1 MDVKTEAVME
11 TRTRQVKFAI
21 PEELAT
27 RVEELA
33 KRCGVDPVNVVCV
46 ALKVV
51 ADIASDDDGLKYLQ
65 ERAPLLMPGK
75 VN

>member
-1 MDVKTEAVME
+1 MEAVMGA
-11 TRTRQVKFAI
+11 RTRQVKFAI
-21 PEELAT
+21 PEELAS

-46 ALKVV
+46 GLKMVT
-51 ADIASDDDGLKYLQ
+51 DIASDDEGLKHLQ
-65 ERAPLLMPGK
+65 ERAPLLNPGK

>member
-1 MDVKTEAVME
+1 MGA
-11 TRTRQVKFAI
+11 RTRQVKFAI
-21 PEELAT
+21 PEELAS

-46 ALKVV
+46 GLKMVT
-51 ADIASDDDGLKYLQ
+51 DIASDDEGLKHLQ
-65 ERAPLLMPGK
+65 ERAPLLKPGK

>member
-1 MDVKTEAVME
+1 MEAVMGA
-11 TRTRQVKFAI
+11 RTRQVKFAI
-21 PEELAT
+21 PEELAS

-46 ALKVV
+46 GLKMVT
-51 ADIASDDDGLKYLQ
+51 DIASDDEGLKHLQ
-65 ERAPLLMPGK
+65 ERAPLLKPGK